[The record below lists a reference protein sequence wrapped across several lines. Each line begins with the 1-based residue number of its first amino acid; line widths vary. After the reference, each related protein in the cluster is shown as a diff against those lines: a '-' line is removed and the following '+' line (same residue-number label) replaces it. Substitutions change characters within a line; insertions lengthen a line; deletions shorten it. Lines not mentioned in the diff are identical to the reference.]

1 MSKYLVV
8 AMIIL
13 TGLFFAYF
21 KITQDKIEFL
31 NKEIATLE
39 VANETNQ
46 ATINGLR
53 ENAAKNEERNR
64 ELQASLDRADVS
76 LNTLRKTLQEHNLT
90 RLAAEKPGLIEP
102 RMQGATDDLF
112 ENYFSD
118 SNDSTD

>member
-1 MSKYLVV
+1 MSKYLIV

>member
-1 MSKYLVV
+1 
-8 AMIIL
+8 MIIL